1 MALCSSCNSEITSNA
16 RFCHSCGGPIN
27 SGSTQVPSTH
37 LSAPTQAAHV
47 QLIRNVHYTDTGA
60 VIEFEGISGNEAGN
74 IIGGFFSQMGYR
86 LESGSSLQAVYGKGS
101 AVARVAVGG
110 LVTREKYS
118 VRVSQFGTVV
128 RVEISSVMSGASGGF
143 IGRSR
148 EKSGRNNLKQSLGLF
163 LSQLPRR

>member
-1 MALCSSCNSEITSNA
+1 MALCNSCRAEMTMNA
-16 RFCHSCGGPIN
+16 KFCHSCGAASIG
-27 SGSTQVPSTH
+27 GSTSLQPTH
-37 LSAPTQAAHV
+37 APMPISQPAV
-47 QLIRNVHYTDTGA
+47 QLVRNVHYTETGA
-60 VIEFEGISGNEAGN
+60 IIEFDGISANEAGN
-74 IIGGFFSQMGYR
+74 IIGGFFSQLGYR
-86 LESGSSLQAVYGKGS
+86 LESGSTLQALYGKGS

-118 VRVSQFGTVV
+118 ARVNQFGSVS